1 MDLELENKISKIMS
15 ELQLLSP
22 EGLDFNS
29 MDPVVKMMLVAL
41 LNEAQ
46 KIRDHIDTIDQRIIE
61 RYCTDFIPRNK
72 VGAVPALA
80 MLCPT
85 FKQKKDLDAI
95 TIGAGTSFVYKTG
108 PSPSLVTRSLC

>member
-22 EGLDFNS
+22 DGLDFNT

-46 KIRDHIDTIDQRIIE
+46 KIRDHIDTIDQRII
-61 RYCTDFIPRNK
+61 
-72 VGAVPALA
+72 
-80 MLCPT
+80 
-85 FKQKKDLDAI
+85 
-95 TIGAGTSFVYKTG
+95 
-108 PSPSLVTRSLC
+108 